1 MVLTATPLSAK
12 LAISSSVL
20 ELVETSCKLPA
31 MNDYMTS
38 LFCQEFDIDMLIAK
52 WFVGLHNL
60 YEFLLQYMH
69 VANMGGV
76 LE

>member
-1 MVLTATPLSAK
+1 
-12 LAISSSVL
+12 
-20 ELVETSCKLPA
+20 